1 MENSLKLAPNEATGS
16 NPIEEEDLTDY
27 VSSDP
32 LNRVLD
38 PVAGS
43 HRPGSNA
50 KNFSTSSP
58 MLRQNKLERLFL

>member
-50 KNFSTSSP
+50 IKPSYFVVNA
-58 MLRQNKLERLFL
+58 QAK